1 MTKKLLKHTTPLCFL
16 PNGNLIAYSKGSVI
30 IIDKDDRIVKKIRIK
45 RGWAELLFSNFKPIS
60 RLLRIGL
67 RASIA
72 ISDNVILFSRGN
84 SLYELDLIDGIVS
97 SGFYL
102 GRGIRPLNFTK
113 IEGIKGFEDG
123 VVFGGYLMNFEKE
136 PVSIYKRYSR
146 DKWKIVFTFEDGAIN
161 HIHNII
167 PDRFRNC
174 IWVLTGDFGEASAI
188 WKISND
194 FSKVEKVLSNKQ
206 MYRSCACFPIK
217 EGLLYATDAPFA
229 NNFIYLL
236 DNSLNVSPISELLG
250 SCIYACQVDNQFVFS
265 TTVEPDGRDN
275 TIINLLS
282 RKKRGAGIKDSYAHI
297 YVGNLDKGFIEVY
310 KEKKD
315 LWPYLFQFGAFRF
328 PCGDNKTR
336 ILYFQ
341 PIATNMHDLDL
352 LSMRL

>member
-1 MTKKLLKHTTPLCFL
+1 
-16 PNGNLIAYSKGSVI
+16 
-30 IIDKDDRIVKKIRIK
+30 
-45 RGWAELLFSNFKPIS
+45 
-60 RLLRIGL
+60 
-67 RASIA
+67 
-72 ISDNVILFSRGN
+72 
-84 SLYELDLIDGIVS
+84 
-97 SGFYL
+97 
-102 GRGIRPLNFTK
+102 
-113 IEGIKGFEDG
+113 
-123 VVFGGYLMNFEKE
+123 
-136 PVSIYKRYSR
+136 
-146 DKWKIVFTFEDGAIN
+146 
-161 HIHNII
+161 
-167 PDRFRNC
+167 
-174 IWVLTGDFGEASAI
+174 
-188 WKISND
+188 
-194 FSKVEKVLSNKQ
+194 

-236 DNSLNVSPISELLG
+236 DNSLNVSPILELLG